1 MGKHILNPMGLL
13 LGLTLFIG
21 PARQAKALDVAVV
34 LCDVSMFSCPENDIV
49 PGSLFQF
56 IPNNVLL
63 PNKYIVQSFS
73 ADGYTGTFVTA
84 DSGGKYIYAWGTGTA
99 TADANNTGLYLD
111 VSMRQTYVTA
121 PGKWTFGESL
131 NANCSAAAQGDG
143 SSIAAQGQVIG
154 VNLAV
159 MGGPGDCA
167 GNGGNIVASSGGYQ
181 FTLGTR
187 TQMLAGVSFLLGAV
201 GDTITLP
208 FGDDFPDPT
217 INFNDPNNP
226 LNFITN
232 TDIPN
237 GFTPQENTPEPST
250 LGVMGAG
257 LCAMAL
263 LRKRLANARRPI
275 A

>member
-1 MGKHILNPMGLL
+1 MGKHILTPFGLL
-13 LGLTLFIG
+13 AGMTLFFG
-21 PARQAKALDVAVV
+21 HAREAKALDVAVV
-34 LCDVSMFSCPENDIV
+34 ICDVSMFSCPENDIV
-49 PGSLFQF
+49 AGSLFQF

-99 TADANNTGLYLD
+99 VANAADAGLYLD
-111 VSMRQTYVTA
+111 VSMRQTYVTQS
-121 PGKWTFGESL
+121 GSWTFGESL
-131 NANCSAAAQGDG
+131 NANCNAAAQGDA
-143 SSIAAQGQVIG
+143 SSIAAQGQVNG
-154 VNLAV
+154 NNMPVLGAV
-159 MGGPGDCA
+159 GDC
-167 GNGGNIVASSGGYQ
+167 GNNGGNVVASSGG
-181 FTLGTR
+181 FSLGVGTR
-187 TQMLAGVSFLLGAV
+187 TQTLAGVSFQLGAV

-217 INFNDPNNP
+217 INFSDPNNP

-237 GFTPQENTPEPST
+237 GFTPQANTPEPST
-250 LGVMGAG
+250 LGVMGVG
-257 LCAMAL
+257 ICAIAL
-263 LRKRLANARRPI
+263 LQKRFANALRSI